1 MNQPSSAPGNVSPLP
16 VSPMPEQPMLHI
28 SGLNVYY
35 GESHILRDVDM
46 SVIPGQMVCLIGR
59 NGVGKTTLLKTIMG
73 LLQPRRGSILLAGE
87 EIKAVSTDQRAR
99 KGIGYVPQGREI
111 IPRLTVQDNL
121 LLGLEARPGGLK
133 KPEVPDLIFELF
145 PVLKTMLSRMGG
157 DLSGG
162 QQQQLAIARA
172 LMGSPRLLL
181 LDEPTEGIQPSIILE
196 IEAAIR
202 RIVET
207 TGISVL
213 LIEQHL
219 HFVRQADWY
228 YAMQKGGIVASGPTD
243 ELSNDVVQRF
253 LAV

>member
-1 MNQPSSAPGNVSPLP
+1 MSQAYGAVATQNPDLIS
-16 VSPMPEQPMLHI
+16 QPMLDL
-28 SGLNVYY
+28 SNLNVYY
-35 GESHILRDVDM
+35 GESHILRNVDM
-46 SVIPGQMVCLIGR
+46 GVAAGKMVCLIGR

-73 LLQPRRGSILLAGE
+73 LLNPRTGNIQFRGESITR
-87 EIKAVSTDQRAR
+87 KPTYQRA
-99 KGIGYVPQGREI
+99 KMGIGYVPQGREV
-111 IPRLTVQDNL
+111 IPRLTIKENL
-121 LLGLEARPGGLK
+121 LLGLEARPGGAGK
-133 KPEVPDLIFELF
+133 TQEIPEEIFELF

-172 LMGSPRLLL
+172 LMGKPKLLV

-196 IEAAIR
+196 IESAVR
-202 RIVET
+202 RIIQT

-213 LIEQHL
+213 LVEQHL

-228 YAMQKGGIVASGPTD
+228 YAMQKGGIVASGPTHD
-243 ELSNDVVQRF
+243 LSQEVIQKF